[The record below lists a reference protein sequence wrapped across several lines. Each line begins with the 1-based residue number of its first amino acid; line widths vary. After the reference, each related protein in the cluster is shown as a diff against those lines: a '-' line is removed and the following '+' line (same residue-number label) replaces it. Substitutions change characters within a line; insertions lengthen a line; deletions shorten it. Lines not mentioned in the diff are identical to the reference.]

1 MPFPRQHG
9 GLSDGARL
17 AKCVLGQ
24 RRAWSAAALP
34 RGCHEG
40 LCEQHPRAGWRRGAS
55 VAGCTTLGARLRL
68 SEWFDGS
75 SQGKVALQSLGGAV
89 VVIEHGV
96 GDAAPHGVDESADGQ
111 MRSALFVPGDPV
123 RHDFRSTEGVREPGE
138 AGQAEVKGLGAETG
152 APALLAVAELRVEWV
167 NVQVGKEA
175 ALLLRAEFDLAQDDA
190 PAVRGAVE
198 TGAEVLI
205 TPAYG
210 VEGFEQSLLGPLAV
224 KEGRE
229 SLPQTAGREVIH
241 VREAEAGRVEDEAA
255 VAVAGDDVF
264 IIEALLDRFENAG
277 AVGAF
282 VVAVEPT
289 QAPAEGVDGFA
300 GGFRAAEQLFP
311 DAGALFQLRPGFV
324 HGAVRYAAQVH
335 AGAVAEAAALFDPK
349 GRYVHGWG

>member
-1 MPFPRQHG
+1 M
-9 GLSDGARL
+9 
-17 AKCVLGQ
+17 
-24 RRAWSAAALP
+24 
-34 RGCHEG
+34 
-40 LCEQHPRAGWRRGAS
+40 
-55 VAGCTTLGARLRL
+55 
-68 SEWFDGS
+68 
-75 SQGKVALQSLGGAV
+75 
-89 VVIEHGV
+89 
-96 GDAAPHGVDESADGQ
+96 
-111 MRSALFVPGDPV
+111 
-123 RHDFRSTEGVREPGE
+123 
-138 AGQAEVKGLGAETG
+138 KGLGAEAG
-152 APALLAVAELRVEWV
+152 APALLAVAELRVERV
-167 NVQVGKEA
+167 DVQVGKEA

-229 SLPQTAGREVIH
+229 SLPQTAGRKVIH

-289 QAPAEGVDGFA
+289 QAPAEVVDGFA